1 MRATFAKVALSAV
14 LLTNFLFAQAP
25 TVQPAPVA
33 HTCLAFTHDGAVG
46 SDEWNYQ
53 ISLSDTAAQL
63 IHIHIDLAPTSPDL
77 KVQLPAWNAVY
88 QVRDFSQ
95 YIRNVKAADK
105 RGGEVTPVPMDKTT
119 WSVPDAST
127 IDYDFLAEMPGP
139 FGAELNTEHAFL
151 NLAMLL
157 MYPVGAPKEMMR
169 VQFANLPKGW
179 RVATPLIAAGQG
191 AGSPGYCAPNYDRMV
206 DSPVEISD
214 LRESDFESSGAHFRV
229 IVHADPQN
237 YSMDA
242 VRRMLEKIVSSE
254 IAWMEDLPFQQ
265 YTFVY
270 HFPKGRGRGGM
281 EHAYAAS
288 IEANAPSLTGDTTP
302 LAGLSAHEFF
312 HLWNVKRIRPQSLE
326 PIDYTK
332 ENYTRALWFSEGVTS
347 TVAESTLFRAG
358 MLDEKDFLA
367 GLAAE
372 IGELETRPAHL
383 TQSAEAS
390 SLEAWLEK
398 YPAYRAPERS
408 VSYYNKGEL
417 LGSMLNLAILNASG
431 GSQSLRELFQWMN
444 AHYAKQG
451 RYFPDSEGVRE
462 AAEAITGKSFAEFF
476 QSYVSGLKEIPYDEF
491 LSSAG
496 LRVKTKKITVA
507 DPGFTVSA
515 NFSGMAIVDSVE
527 RGSDAHVLGIRAG
540 DVIREINGEA
550 VSNFTAQIGVLEPG
564 SNMRLRIE
572 RDSAVLDL
580 TVRIG
585 SKNLLDYEIVNAG
598 HLTEAQRARRA
609 AWMRAEAET
618 RAAH

>member
-1 MRATFAKVALSAV
+1 LRATFAKAALSAIF
-14 LLTNFLFAQAP
+14 LTNLLFAQAQM
-25 TVQPAPVA
+25 VQAPVA
-33 HTCLAFTHDGAVG
+33 ETCPAFTHSGAVG

-53 ISLSDTAAQL
+53 ISLTDPQAQV
-63 IHIHIDLAPTSPDL
+63 IHVRINLAPTSTDL
-77 KVQLPAWNAVY
+77 KIQLPVWNAVY

-95 YIRNVKAADK
+95 YVRNVKAADK
-105 RGGEVTPVPMDKTT
+105 NGVEVTPVSVDKTT
-119 WSVPDAST
+119 WSVSNAAT
-127 IDYDFLAEMPGP
+127 IEYDFLAQMPGP
-139 FGAELNTEHAFL
+139 FGAELNSDHAFL

-157 MYPVGAPKEMMR
+157 MYPVGIPKETMR
-169 VQFANLPKGW
+169 VQFESVPKGW
-179 RVATPLIAAGQG
+179 RIATPLTEASQDARPP
-191 AGSPGYCAPNYDRMV
+191 SYCAPNYDRMV

-214 LRESDFESSGAHFRV
+214 FRESDFESNGAHFRV

-242 VRRMLEKIVSSE
+242 VDRMLEKIVSSE
-254 IAWMEDLPFQQ
+254 IAWMADRPFQQ
-265 YTFVY
+265 YMFIY

-281 EHAYAAS
+281 EHAYAAA
-288 IEANAPSLTGDTTP
+288 IEANAPALTGDATP

-332 ENYTRALWFSEGVTS
+332 ENYTRALWFCEGVTT

-358 MLDEKDFLA
+358 ILDEKDFLA

-372 IGELETRPAHL
+372 MRELETRPAHL

-431 GSQSLRELFQWMN
+431 GAQSLRELFHWMN
-444 AHYAKQG
+444 EHYAKQG
-451 RYFPDSEGVRE
+451 RYFLDSEGVRE
-462 AAEAITGKSFAEFF
+462 AAEAITGKSFGDFF
-476 QSYVSGLKEIPYDEF
+476 QSYVSGLKEIPYDDF

-515 NFSGMAIVDSVE
+515 NFSGTAIVDSVE
-527 RGSDAHVLGIRAG
+527 PGSDAHALGIRTG
-540 DVIREINGEA
+540 DVVREINGET
-550 VSNFTAQIGVLEPG
+550 VSNFGAQIGSLEAG
-564 SNMRLRIE
+564 SNIRLRIA

-580 TVRIG
+580 TMRIG
-585 SKNLLDYEIVNAG
+585 SRNLVDYEIVNAG
-598 HLTEAQRARRA
+598 HVTEAQRARRI
-609 AWMRAEAET
+609 AWMRGEAET
-618 RAAH
+618 TATH

>member
-1 MRATFAKVALSAV
+1 MKATFAKAALSAIV
-14 LLTNFLFAQAP
+14 LTNLLFAQAQ
-25 TVQPAPVA
+25 TVQSGAVEQ
-33 HTCLAFTHDGAVG
+33 TCPAFTHNGAVG
-46 SDEWNYQ
+46 SDDWNYQ
-53 ISLSDTAAQL
+53 ISLTDPQAQL
-63 IHIHIDLAPTSPDL
+63 IHVHMDLAPSSSDL
-77 KVQLPAWNAVY
+77 KVQLPVWNAVY

-95 YIRNVKAADK
+95 FVRNVKAADK
-105 RGGEVTPVPMDKTT
+105 SGGEVTPVSVDKTT

-139 FGAELNTEHAFL
+139 FGAELNPEHAFL

-157 MYPVGAPKEMMR
+157 MYPVGAPKETMR
-169 VQFANLPKGW
+169 VQFSNVPKSW
-179 RVATPLIAAGQG
+179 HIATPLTAASQD
-191 AGSPGYCAPNYDRMV
+191 AGSPSYCAPNYDRMV

-214 LRESDFESSGAHFRV
+214 FRESDFESSGAHFRV
-229 IVHADPQN
+229 IVHADPPN

-242 VRRMLEKIVSSE
+242 VDRMLGKIVSSE
-254 IAWMEDLPFQQ
+254 IAWMADRPFQQ
-265 YTFVY
+265 YTFIY
-270 HFPKGRGRGGM
+270 HFPKARGRGGM
-281 EHAYAAS
+281 EHAYAAA
-288 IEANAPSLTGDTTP
+288 IEANAPTLTGDTTP

-358 MLDEKDFLA
+358 ILNEKDFLA
-367 GLAAE
+367 GLAGE
-372 IGELETRPAHL
+372 IRELETRPAHV

-431 GSQSLRELFQWMN
+431 GTKSLRELFQWMN
-444 AHYAKQG
+444 EHYAKQG

-462 AAEAITGKSFAEFF
+462 AAEAITGKSFADFF
-476 QSYVSGLKEIPYDEF
+476 QSYVSGLKEIPYDDF

-496 LRVKTKKITVA
+496 LRVKTKKVTVA

-515 NFSGMAIVDSVE
+515 NFSGTAIVDSVE
-527 RGSDAHVLGIRAG
+527 RGSDAYVLGVKPG
-540 DVIREINGEA
+540 DVVREINGET
-550 VSNFTAQIGVLEPG
+550 VSNFEAQIGSLGPG
-564 SNMRLRIE
+564 SNMRLRMG

-585 SKNLLDYEIVNAG
+585 SRNLVDYEIVNAG
-598 HLTEAQRARRA
+598 HVTEAQRARRA
-609 AWMRAEAET
+609 AWMRGEAET
-618 RAAH
+618 EAAH